1 MVDASSAR
9 RLTLAGA
16 CAGAFTERT
25 RRKGRAHVENGE
37 ASIEGASGATVL
49 VFVRDQRPKPYLTA
63 VDYSEVENRERVQV
77 ECSCPYFKDGYPCAH
92 IYAALIAT
100 DASGLDLV
108 SHHALMGRLDVVQ
121 FSSGL
126 PADDDW
132 FFEGENGFA
141 SQQIAE
147 KFFEAHGGDR
157 EPDWR
162 GSLQK
167 LQKGLLATGPSV
179 EQLLNERPIERIEL
193 RIHPEKSED
202 RGTLVVEMCERVPD
216 PEHPSGR
223 LTPLYM
229 TRRDLA
235 RCTKEADRRAMDL
248 LLAHPMAAGLIRP
261 SDPGLAP
268 VSSHLAIV
276 PAALHQLM
284 LRALVDTAA
293 FRCPIDEEGLRATPP
308 LSLDDG
314 PSWRFSVVVEDTVK
328 GILHRELDGKRQE
341 RALDDALVVVRDGLV
356 LFDAELGRLEIGEEH
371 DWLKFLRRNGELAF
385 SDDRLRELLSEMG
398 QIGHL
403 PQLEIRNDAVEVVSP
418 APKIHVMVHE
428 ADAKARS
435 VPVDVSFDYEGTGFR
450 LGDGRSAVLD
460 RDRFVLR
467 DRGAERD
474 AVRRLGRCGLRR
486 EDGLES
492 HQLALKPSEVTPAIR
507 AMSQAGVEVR
517 ARGRAVRGLTGQS
530 FRISSGVDWFDL
542 HGEVDFEGIKVP
554 LPELL
559 SAIREREG
567 LVRLDDG
574 SEGLLPD
581 AWVRRLEA
589 LNRLSQK
596 KGGQLRFASGQA
608 LLLDALVRAA
618 DIELE
623 VDDRYARRQAE
634 LSGTQDVKPLPEP
647 EGFEGSL
654 RPYQKEGLGWL
665 EFLDRL
671 GLGGCLADDMG
682 LGKTIQVLALLLFRQ
697 RSGRQ
702 QGPTLL
708 VAPRSLVYNWL
719 RESERFAPSLKVLD
733 YTGTNRAEN
742 FDRMDQFDIVVT
754 TYGTVRRDVDVLREK
769 LFDYVILDEAQA
781 IKNPS
786 AQSSKACRVLRSRHR
801 LALSGTPIEND
812 AVELWSIFEFLNPR
826 MLGSR
831 QQFHALSRS
840 SGSLPLVARGLKPLL
855 LRRTKQQ
862 VLADLPEKTELSIH
876 CELSPAERENYERLR
891 DHYRHSIRE
900 RVAQDGLG
908 KSRMHVLEALLRLR
922 QAACHV
928 GLVDPKKSKETSSKI
943 ASLMDHVHEVLAGG
957 HKALIF
963 SQFVKLLQIVRERL
977 DEEKLPYA
985 YLDGQT
991 TRREEEVQRFM
1002 ENDDVGLFLISLKA
1016 GGLGLNLT
1024 AADYV
1029 FILDPWWNPA
1039 VEAQAI
1045 DRVHRIGQTRPV
1057 FAYRFVARDTVE
1069 EKIIELHA
1077 HKRKLADA
1085 LVSADDQFLKELTLE
1100 DLRHLFGA

>member
-25 RRKGRAHVENGE
+25 RRKARAHVENGE
-37 ASIEGASGATVL
+37 ASIEGASGSTVL
-49 VFVRDQRPKPYLTA
+49 VFVRDQRSKPYLTA

-108 SHHALMGRLDVVQ
+108 SHNALMGRLDVVQ
-121 FSSGL
+121 YSSGL

-141 SQQIAE
+141 SREIAK
-147 KFFEAHGGDR
+147 KFFEDHGGNR

-167 LQKGLLATGPSV
+167 LQKSLLATGPTT
-179 EQLLNERPIERIEL
+179 EQLLNERPIDRIEL

-202 RGTLVVEMCERVPD
+202 RGTLVVEMYERIPD

-223 LTPLYM
+223 LTPLYI

-235 RCTKEADRRAMDL
+235 RCSKGGDRRALDL

-276 PAALHQLM
+276 PAALHDLM
-284 LRALVDTAA
+284 LGALVETAA
-293 FRCPIDEEGLRATPP
+293 FRCPVDEEGLRTTPP
-308 LSLDDG
+308 LGIDAG
-314 PSWRFSVVVEDTVK
+314 PPWSFSVLVSDVVK
-328 GILHRELDGKRQE
+328 GILHREVEGQREE
-341 RALDDALVVVRDGLV
+341 RDVSEALVVIRDGLV
-356 LFDAELGRLEIGEEH
+356 LFESELGRLNIGEEH
-371 DWLKFLRRNGELAF
+371 DWLKFFRRNGELAF
-385 SDDRLRELLSEMG
+385 SDERLRELLSEMG

-403 PQLEIRNDAVEVVSP
+403 PRLELRHRDLEVAHP
-418 APKIHVMVHE
+418 EPKTHVMIHE
-428 ADAKARS
+428 VDPKARA
-435 VPVDVSFDYEGTGFR
+435 VPVDVSFDYDGTGFR
-450 LGDGRSAVLD
+450 LEDSRSAALD
-460 RDRFVLR
+460 RNRFILR
-467 DRGAERD
+467 DREAERN
-474 AVRRLGRCGLRR
+474 AIRRLGQCGLRR
-486 EDGLES
+486 EEGLEP
-492 HQLALKPSEVTPAIR
+492 HQLSLKPSEVTPAIR
-507 AMSQAGVEVR
+507 AMSQAGIEVR

-530 FRISSGVDWFDL
+530 FRISSGMDWFDL
-542 HGEVDFEGIKVP
+542 QGEVDFEGIKVP

-559 SAIREREG
+559 TAVREREG
-567 LVRLDDG
+567 LVRLSDG

-581 AWVRRLEA
+581 AWVRRIDA

-634 LSGTQDVKPLPEP
+634 LSGTRQVEAQHEP
-647 EGFEGSL
+647 DGFEGEL
-654 RPYQKEGLGWL
+654 RPYQREGLGWL

-682 LGKTIQVLALLLFRQ
+682 LGKTVQVLALLLARAL
-697 RSGRQ
+697 SGRQ
-702 QGPTLL
+702 NGPTLL

-733 YTGTNRAEN
+733 YTGTQRADS
-742 FDRMDQFDIVVT
+742 FDAMDAHDLVVT
-754 TYGTVRRDVDVLREK
+754 TYGTVRRDVDLLRERT
-769 LFDYVILDEAQA
+769 FDYVILDEAQA

-786 AQSSKACRVLRSRHR
+786 AQSSKACRVLKSRHR

-812 AVELWSIFEFLNPR
+812 AIELWSIFEFLNPR

-831 QQFHALSRS
+831 QQFHALSRAG
-840 SGSLPLVARGLKPLL
+840 GSLPLVAKGLKPLL

-876 CELSPAERENYERLR
+876 CELGPTQREHYERLR
-891 DHYRHSIRE
+891 DHYRHSIKE
-900 RVAQDGLG
+900 KVEQEGLG

-922 QAACHV
+922 QAACHI

-943 ASLMDHVHEVLAGG
+943 ESLMDHVHEVLAGG

-977 DEEKLPYA
+977 DEEQLPYA

-991 TRREEEVQRFM
+991 TRREEQVQRFM
-1002 ENDDVGLFLISLKA
+1002 ESEDVGLFLISLKA

-1045 DRVHRIGQTRPV
+1045 DRAHRIGQTRPV

-1085 LVSADDQFLKELTLE
+1085 LVSADDQFLKDLTLE